1 MSVIDSTPVLTEKT
15 NGTTT
20 QSDEVEDVEEIVDLD
35 PDEVASDN
43 EDVLEGK
50 EPGMNRRLNVA
61 LMLCHR
67 FVIGS
72 LLYHICVCFHVAESS
87 TLCSSPNFFVLKFIL
102 YSC

>member
-50 EPGMNRRLNVA
+50 EPGMNRTL
-61 LMLCHR
+61 LSR

>member
-67 FVIGS
+67 FPS
-72 LLYHICVCFHVAESS
+72 LSYLCLFPCRRVFHYVFLS
-87 TLCSSPNFFVLKFIL
+87 
-102 YSC
+102 